1 MKQEGDIKK
10 RRGSEQKYRTG
21 RAVTVSSCSRDGR
34 VQNLGEIVLPAINKE
49 VRRSWMIAS
58 TLAKTHDTL
67 NETYNGERQD
77 DRDGTRTIGRRC

>member
-1 MKQEGDIKK
+1 VIYKEKERVGTEVQNGARCDGLELFS
-10 RRGSEQKYRTG
+10 RW
-21 RAVTVSSCSRDGR
+21 SS
-34 VQNLGEIVLPAINKE
+34 QNLGEIVLPAINKE